1 MYVQRKPAHVT
12 QGWWA
17 VVAIACLA
25 WCSVWPLHSSP
36 LRPSQAE
43 FLRAYGA
50 TESLPPEDADCIVD
64 NTATGST
71 LRANNLHILETIT
84 RSSTR
89 LFASKAAM
97 ADPAKK
103 AIIDTFVLLL
113 QSVLDA
119 RARSLL
125 NFNVTTAKLEEVLKG
140 LPSMRSPTVTK
151 LQGDEGYAISTAVL
165 SEEVPA
171 LVPVLK
177 AHGATDILVLPIQQL
192 VA

>member
-1 MYVQRKPAHVT
+1 M
-12 QGWWA
+12 
-17 VVAIACLA
+17 
-25 WCSVWPLHSSP
+25 
-36 LRPSQAE
+36 
-43 FLRAYGA
+43 
-50 TESLPPEDADCIVD
+50 PPEDADCIVD

-89 LFASKAAM
+89 LFASKQAL
-97 ADPAKK
+97 ADPEKK
-103 AIIDTFVLLL
+103 AAIDTFVLLL

-125 NFNVTTAKLEEVLKG
+125 NFNVAADKLEEVLEG
-140 LPSMRSPTVTK
+140 LPSMRAPTVTQ
-151 LQGDEGYAISTAVL
+151 LRGAEGFAVSTAVPTGD
-165 SEEVPA
+165 VPG

>member
-1 MYVQRKPAHVT
+1 MWTTPPLVRSAAHASPSAHSHV
-12 QGWWA
+12 
-17 VVAIACLA
+17 
-25 WCSVWPLHSSP
+25 LH
-36 LRPSQAE
+36 
-43 FLRAYGA
+43 F
-50 TESLPPEDADCIVD
+50 I
-64 NTATGST
+64 GST

-89 LFASKAAM
+89 LFASKAAV

-103 AIIDTFVLLL
+103 VVIDKFVLLL

-119 RARSLL
+119 RARALVQ
-125 NFNVTTAKLEEVLKG
+125 FNVSSDKLDLVLEG
-140 LPSMRSPTVTK
+140 LPSMRAPSVTQLK
-151 LQGDEGYAISTAVL
+151 DGTGFSVSTAVPTGKIP
-165 SEEVPA
+165 E

>member
-1 MYVQRKPAHVT
+1 VCVF
-12 QGWWA
+12 
-17 VVAIACLA
+17 
-25 WCSVWPLHSSP
+25 
-36 LRPSQAE
+36 QAE

-50 TESLPPEDADCIVD
+50 TESLPPEDADIIVD
-64 NTATGST
+64 NTATGTHCRAAQPHGTLAHTRAAPTGST

-89 LFASKAAM
+89 LFASKAAV

-103 AIIDTFVLLL
+103 AVIDKFVLLL

-119 RARSLL
+119 RARALVQ
-125 NFNVTTAKLEEVLKG
+125 FNVSGDKLELVLEG
-140 LPSMRSPTVTK
+140 LPSMRAPSVTQLK
-151 LQGDEGYAISTAVL
+151 DGTGFAVSTAVPTGQIP
-165 SEEVPA
+165 E